1 VAAPPPAPPFTAAYA
16 PPAVHAATPA
26 PVVPLAKPLKAVAPA
41 KVAASPEP
49 QLEPRIAADPTP
61 EPAAPPVASVEPAS
75 SSGLAERLGLR
86 PRLKLTPTAS
96 DQEFSAI
103 FEAAGGAKP
112 AGKGGDVP
120 PPPVAAPVDEID
132 DDEPAETWTW
142 KDLLASLGGGEGTQE
157 SDEAVLAAEL
167 GKMGVEPEKL
177 LPEGRIEQIAAAM
190 QTGDLDGARQ
200 VVKKLA
206 GAGSRRIVRRLFTD
220 EALKAKASGFV
231 RRYQTLVDDAAVRD
245 PEGLLMGEILGSGSG
260 RIFLLLDQALG
271 DSA

>member
-1 VAAPPPAPPFTAAYA
+1 
-16 PPAVHAATPA
+16 
-26 PVVPLAKPLKAVAPA
+26 
-41 KVAASPEP
+41 
-49 QLEPRIAADPTP
+49 
-61 EPAAPPVASVEPAS
+61 
-75 SSGLAERLGLR
+75 
-86 PRLKLTPTAS
+86 LKLTPTAS

-167 GKMGVEPEKL
+167 DKMGVEPEKL

-220 EALKAKASGFV
+220 EALKTKASGFV

-245 PEGLLMGEILGSGSG
+245 PEGLLIGEILSSESG

-271 DSA
+271 DTA